1 MANDA
6 AIKASPNWRAIAD
19 CVDAYE
25 AESGV
30 DYPDLRR
37 FVDRAEPEYRRVA
50 LLELINVEMERRWK
64 NHQPRPV
71 ESYVAEYSE
80 LTDDSSAIGGLY
92 QAEFELRKRL
102 GEPVTEDEYRG
113 RFSSFRAP
121 LSQAE
126 SSEPN
131 DVATK
136 PMTQS
141 QTARDVKIV
150 PVIGRYRVVGEL
162 GRGTFGIVY
171 RCADD
176 ALHRDVAIKVMREEA
191 SPEPVAAL
199 LHEAQGAARLRHPS
213 IVRVLD
219 ADQTADGRAY
229 IVFEY
234 VSGHTLKSRLE
245 EETYNRA
252 EAIGWIAAIADALH
266 YAHKNGIVHRDVKPA
281 NILIDDDGCA
291 HLTDFGLAKIDDQ
304 FVTQDTGRPVGTYCY
319 MSPEQA
325 RGQSHWASAQ
335 SDIYS
340 LGVILYEVLTGR
352 RPFVADTISSLR
364 SQVVRRPPPP
374 PRTID
379 DSIPKALE
387 TVCLR
392 ALAKEPGERYRTA
405 SDLAA
410 DLRAAGMAE
419 SGSTRPRRPLTG
431 LAVVL
436 TSGLAAAV
444 VIAALTGSWPIRS
457 TFPEQAGSESTN
469 APGPA
474 TKNARRA
481 TDPSM
486 VYLELLYDR
495 GNGLQ
500 PLGENESLLPG
511 DRLLC
516 KLAVDPPGFAYVFQ
530 YTENGAPKLRY
541 PQSLEKQERVS
552 SVNVPTDGVHLLPIE
567 LNGAEMLLVGTS
579 EHALSEQDLQKFQN
593 IRPPIDKK
601 FEILWQH
608 PVRTKEKFPD
618 RSDDLVTPATQASAE
633 ALKFLFELERQFAD
647 DFVIRIFATR
657 SND

>member
-71 ESYVAEYSE
+71 ESYLAEYSE

-136 PMTQS
+136 P
-141 QTARDVKIV
+141 
-150 PVIGRYRVVGEL
+150 
-162 GRGTFGIVY
+162 
-171 RCADD
+171 
-176 ALHRDVAIKVMREEA
+176 
-191 SPEPVAAL
+191 AL